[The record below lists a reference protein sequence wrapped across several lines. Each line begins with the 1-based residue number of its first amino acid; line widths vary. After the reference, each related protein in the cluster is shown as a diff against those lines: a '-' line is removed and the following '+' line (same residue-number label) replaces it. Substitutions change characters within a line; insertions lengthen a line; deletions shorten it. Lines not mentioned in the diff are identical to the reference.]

1 LNNQKNL
8 LNIQLKIIN
17 KKGKEIKKYRRH
29 FRFSSKMN
37 SKTMASAKLDE
48 NDLKKIPQ

>member
-17 KKGKEIKKYRRH
+17 KKEINKYRRH